1 MFKLVKTTKE
11 MMVEELV
18 RSLYKED
25 LFAEMLVEQ
34 EEVAAQQAASRPPPA
49 ASPVCLSIRSAPY
62 GRRCVAL
69 RLCDSASQ
77 VAMRRKHVQTMVVKF
92 RQASSILQKLPADL
106 VSVKID

>member
-1 MFKLVKTTKE
+1 
-11 MMVEELV
+11 
-18 RSLYKED
+18 
-25 LFAEMLVEQ
+25 
-34 EEVAAQQAASRPPPA
+34 
-49 ASPVCLSIRSAPY
+49 VCLSIRSAPY